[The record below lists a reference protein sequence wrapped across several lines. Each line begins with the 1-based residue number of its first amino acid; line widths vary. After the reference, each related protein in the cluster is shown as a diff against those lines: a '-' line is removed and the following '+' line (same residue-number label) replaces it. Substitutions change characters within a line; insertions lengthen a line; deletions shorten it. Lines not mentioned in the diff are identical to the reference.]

1 MSAEEI
7 RAKVVELAEAAKRGD
22 KPVEDGTLL
31 ELDLGL
37 DWLDRMELAMEVED
51 ALGIEIETEEVDGMK
66 TVGDLVKAAQEA
78 ARRRGRTRRGG
89 E

>member
-7 RAKVVELAEAAKRGD
+7 RAKVVELAEAAKLGD

-37 DWLDRMELAMEVED
+37 DWLDRMELVMEVED

-78 ARRRGRTRRGG
+78 VRRRGRTRRGG

>member
-7 RAKVVELAEAAKRGD
+7 RAKVVELAEAAKLGD

-37 DWLDRMELAMEVED
+37 DWLDRMELVMEVEY

-78 ARRRGRTRRGG
+78 VRRRGRTRRGG